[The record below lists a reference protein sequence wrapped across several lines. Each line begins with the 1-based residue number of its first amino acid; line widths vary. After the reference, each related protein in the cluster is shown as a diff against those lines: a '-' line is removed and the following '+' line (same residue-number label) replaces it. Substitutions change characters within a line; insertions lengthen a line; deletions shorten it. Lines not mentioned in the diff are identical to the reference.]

1 MKKKILYLLILILTG
16 LSACSQNDYNPNDS
30 VRVVNAEW
38 SVDSLDGFVLKRY
51 HFDEGTLF
59 CSPQHFFVI
68 EVPVGSPRR
77 LAFVSDTALTGV
89 SVFAEHFQA
98 LAAINGSY
106 FDMDLGNPVCYLR
119 IDGIQLGENT
129 PGKADSINRKYY
141 QYATLALR
149 NGRPVLSIP
158 DSNRMSEDNMKERD
172 VMTAGPMLVW
182 KGKDV
187 PQRND
192 RSFVTKRHNRT
203 ALGRRPDGSY
213 ILFVAD
219 GRFKEHAEGL
229 TLFEL
234 QRVMRWLGCSS
245 AINLDGGG
253 SSTMY
258 VKDNGVVNYP
268 SDNGEHDHEG
278 ERAVSNAILVL

>member
-1 MKKKILYLLILILTG
+1 MRKTVFTLIYIVAFGLT
-16 LSACSQNDYNPNDS
+16 ACSQVDYSNDS
-30 VRVVNAEW
+30 LRVVNAEW
-38 SVDSLDGFVLKRY
+38 RVDSLEGFVLKRY

-68 EVPVGSPRR
+68 EVPMGSPRQ
-77 LAFVSDTALTGV
+77 LAFVCDTILTGV
-89 SVFAEHFQA
+89 SAFAERSNA

-106 FDMDLGNPVCYLR
+106 FDMTYGNPVCYLR
-119 IDGIQLGENT
+119 IGGIECGENT
-129 PGKADSINRKYY
+129 PAKDDSVNRKYY
-141 QYATLALR
+141 QYATVALR
-149 NGRPVLSIP
+149 NGRPVLSVP
-158 DSNRMSEDNMKERD
+158 DSNRTSETAMKESD
-172 VMTAGPMLVW
+172 IMTAGPMLLW
-182 KGKDV
+182 KGENV
-187 PQRND
+187 PQRDD

-219 GRFKEHAEGL
+219 GRFKDHAEGL
-229 TLFEL
+229 TIYEL

-258 VKDNGVVNYP
+258 IKESGVVNYP
-268 SDNGEHDHEG
+268 SDNRQHDHEG
-278 ERAVSNAILVL
+278 ERPVSNAILVL

>member
-1 MKKKILYLLILILTG
+1 MKKAILYLIILTLTG

-30 VRVVNAEW
+30 LRVVNAEW
-38 SVDSLDGFVLKRY
+38 RIDSLDGFILKRY
-51 HFDEGTLF
+51 HCDEGTLF

-68 EVPVGSPRR
+68 EVPVGSPRH
-77 LAFVSDTALTGV
+77 LAFVCDSTLTEV
-89 SVFAEHFQA
+89 SAFAERASA

-106 FDMDLGNPVCYLR
+106 FDMTLGNPVCYLR
-119 IDGIQLGENT
+119 IDGIQCGENT
-129 PGKADSINRKYY
+129 PAKTDSINRKYY

-149 NGRPVLSIP
+149 NGRPVLSVP
-158 DSNRMSEDNMKERD
+158 DSNRMSEDKMKEND
-172 VMTAGPMLVW
+172 VMTAGPMLLW

-187 PQRND
+187 PQRTD
-192 RSFVTKRHNRT
+192 RTFVTNRHNRT

-219 GRFKEHAEGL
+219 GRVKEHAEGL

-234 QRVMRWLGCSS
+234 QHVMRWLGCSS

-258 VKDNGVVNYP
+258 IKDSGVVNYP
-268 SDNGEHDHEG
+268 SDNNQHDHEG
-278 ERAVSNAILVL
+278 ERPVSNAILIL